1 MSELLVRVSGL
12 RKSFETGDGVI
23 EVLRGIDFDIQAG
36 ERLAI
41 AGASGVGKSTLLHIL
56 GTLDH
61 PTAGRVEFRGEDLFA
76 KNARE
81 LARFRGKSL
90 GFIFQFHH
98 LLPEFDAVE
107 NVMMPGLICGES
119 FAEMRPRAE
128 RLLDEV
134 GLGHRIQ
141 HPVGKLSGG
150 ERQRVAVARA
160 LVLEP
165 ALLLADEPTG
175 NLDPKTGDQVLELL
189 LEINRSH
196 GTALVAVTHSPSL
209 AVRLG
214 RQVVLVDGHLE
225 QTELY
230 DAADFTP

>member
-81 LARFRGKSL
+81 LARFVVERG
-90 GFIFQFHH
+90 
-98 LLPEFDAVE
+98 LL
-107 NVMMPGLICGES
+107 
-119 FAEMRPRAE
+119 
-128 RLLDEV
+128 
-134 GLGHRIQ
+134 
-141 HPVGKLSGG
+141 
-150 ERQRVAVARA
+150 RV
-160 LVLEP
+160 
-165 ALLLADEPTG
+165 
-175 NLDPKTGDQVLELL
+175 
-189 LEINRSH
+189 
-196 GTALVAVTHSPSL
+196 PSL
-209 AVRLG
+209 A
-214 RQVVLVDGHLE
+214 
-225 QTELY
+225 TPLY
-230 DAADFTP
+230 E